1 MKIALYFLL
10 ASVASTQLRGQ
21 SAPTVSQTAPTQASA
36 AAAIASPDELALR
49 ESLIM
54 VQAMAQKSD
63 ADVGRLHISKW
74 KADGQNKQQS
84 ETNAASIRKN
94 LTTAIPDLLVRVQ
107 TEPGSLIAN
116 FRLYRNLNALYD
128 SFSALAES
136 AGAFGPE
143 EQYSPLAAD
152 IAQLDQLRRQLAQR
166 VDLLATASDAELVR
180 LRAAAKV
187 AKSASAKPTAAKSTS
202 KIVVDDSHPTPKK
215 KPKPSIAK
223 PAAAK
228 PAAAAEPAGA
238 AVDDSQPP
246 AKKRKPSPYPSQ
258 APQQ

>member
-1 MKIALYFLL
+1 MKIALYLIL
-10 ASVASTQLRGQ
+10 ASVASTQL
-21 SAPTVSQTAPTQASA
+21 SAQAVPPASQPTREPAPAMATN
-36 AAAIASPDELALR
+36 ASPDLATR

-63 ADVGRLHISKW
+63 TDVARLRISKW
-74 KADGQNKQQS
+74 KADSQNKQQS
-84 ETNAASIRKN
+84 EANAASIRKN
-94 LTTAIPDLLVRVQ
+94 LTTAIPDLLLRVQ

-143 EQYSPLAAD
+143 EQYTPLTTD
-152 IAQLDQLRRQLAQR
+152 IAQLDQVRRQFAQR
-166 VDLLATASDAELVR
+166 MDLLAEASDAELAR
-180 LRAAAKV
+180 LRAATLAKPATKAAT
-187 AKSASAKPTAAKSTS
+187 AKSGT

-215 KPKPSIAK
+215 KPKPSVTKPATAK

-228 PAAAAEPAGA
+228 PAAAAGPTDPEPASTEPA
-238 AVDDSQPP
+238 AANDSQP
-246 AKKRKPSPYPSQ
+246 ATQKR
-258 APQQ
+258 